1 VAELKMSRKE
11 EMDRGDFASIISA
24 VREFVERE
32 VVPREEEIEATDSM
46 PDFLRDEA
54 AKMGL
59 YGYALPEEYG
69 GLGFDM
75 EEEVRMC
82 FELGRTSPAFRS
94 LFGTNNGIAGQTIA
108 NHGTEEQK
116 RRYLPALASGEAV
129 GCFALTEAEAGSDP
143 SGMRT
148 KARRDGDE
156 YVING
161 VKRFITNAEL
171 STVFVVF
178 ARTDPDAVGTKGIS
192 AFLVDAG
199 TPGLSLGPHDK
210 KMGQQGAWTS
220 EVFLDDVRVPASALI
235 GGEEETGFR
244 AAMKSLAKGRLTI
257 SACCVGMAER
267 IVDEMTL
274 YALENRQGG
283 TPIGEFQ
290 LVQALLADSETEAR
304 AGRALV
310 LETARDYDAGTDT
323 RKGPASAKLFCAQM
337 VNRVADRGVQVLG
350 GMGYMRTVPIERFY
364 RDARLYRIY
373 EGTDEIQKLVIAR
386 QMLAAA
392 RERVVA

>member
-1 VAELKMSRKE
+1 
-11 EMDRGDFASIISA
+11 MDAGDFEAIVSA
-24 VREFVERE
+24 VREFVTRE
-32 VVPREEEIEATDSM
+32 VIPREDEIEETDAV
-46 PDFLRDEA
+46 PDFLREEA

-59 YGYALPEEYG
+59 FGYALPEEYG

-75 EEEVRMC
+75 EEEVRLC
-82 FELGRTSPAFRS
+82 FEVGRTSPAFRS

-108 NHGTEEQK
+108 NYGSEEQK
-116 RRYLPALASGEAV
+116 QRYLPALASGEAV

-143 SGMRT
+143 SGLRT
-148 KARRDGDE
+148 RAKRDGDE
-156 YVING
+156 YLING
-161 VKRFITNAEL
+161 SKRFITNAEL

-178 ARTDPDAVGTKGIS
+178 ARTDPDAVGTQGIS

-220 EVFLDDVRVPASALI
+220 EVFFDDVRVPASALI
-235 GGEEETGFR
+235 GGAEETGFR

-257 SACCVGMAER
+257 AALCVGMAER
-267 IVDEMTL
+267 IVAEATA
-274 YALENRQGG
+274 YALDNRQGG

-290 LVQALLADSETEAR
+290 LVQELLADSETEAR

-310 LETARDYDAGTDT
+310 LETARAYDDGSDT
-323 RKGPASAKLFCAQM
+323 RQGPAVAKLFASRM
-337 VNRVADRGVQVLG
+337 VNQVADRGVQVLG
-350 GMGYMRTVPIERFY
+350 GMGYMRGVPVERFY

-392 RERVVA
+392 KARVAV

>member
-1 VAELKMSRKE
+1 MEAAEF
-11 EMDRGDFASIISA
+11 DAIVTA
-24 VREFVERE
+24 VREFVDRE
-32 VVPREEEIEATDSM
+32 VIPREEEIEETDAV
-46 PDFLRDEA
+46 PEFLREEA

-59 YGYALPEEYG
+59 FGYALPEEYG
-69 GLGFDM
+69 GLGFTM
-75 EEEVRMC
+75 LEEVRLS
-82 FELGRTSPAFRS
+82 FEVGRTSPAFRS

-108 NHGTEEQK
+108 NYGTEEQK
-116 RRYLPALASGEAV
+116 GTYLPALASGEAV

-148 KARRDGDE
+148 RARRQEDGT

-161 VKRFITNAEL
+161 TKRFITNAEL

-199 TPGLSLGPHDK
+199 TPGVTIGPHDK

-220 EVFLDDVRVPASALI
+220 EMFFDDVRVPASALI

-257 SACCVGMAER
+257 SALCVGMAER
-267 IVDEMTL
+267 IVEEATA
-274 YALENRQGG
+274 YAIDNRQGG
-283 TPIGEFQ
+283 TPVGDFQ
-290 LVQALLADSETEAR
+290 LVQALLADSETDAR

-310 LETARDYDAGTDT
+310 LETARAYDAGTDT
-323 RKGPASAKLFCAQM
+323 RQGPATAKLFCAPM

-392 RERVVA
+392 RAKAA

>member
-1 VAELKMSRKE
+1 MEAAEFDSIVA
-11 EMDRGDFASIISA
+11 A
-24 VREFVERE
+24 VREFVDRE
-32 VVPREEEIEATDSM
+32 VIPREEEIEETDSV
-46 PDFLRDEA
+46 PDFLREEA

-59 YGYALPEEYG
+59 FGYALPEAYG
-69 GLGFDM
+69 GLGFTM
-75 EEEVRMC
+75 EEEVRLA
-82 FELGRTSPAFRS
+82 FEVGRTSPAFRS

-108 NHGTEEQK
+108 NYGTEEQK
-116 RRYLPALASGEAV
+116 QRYLPDLASGEAV

-148 KARRDGDE
+148 RAKREEEDGS

-161 VKRFITNAEL
+161 TKRFITNAEL

-178 ARTDPDAVGTKGIS
+178 ARTDPGSTTVGTTKGIS
-192 AFLVDAG
+192 AFLVDSG
-199 TPGLSLGPHDK
+199 TPGITIGPHDK

-220 EVFLDDVRVPASALI
+220 EMFFDDVRVPASSLI

-257 SACCVGMAER
+257 AALCVGMAER
-267 IVDEMTL
+267 IVEEAVA
-274 YALENRQGG
+274 YAIDNRQGG
-283 TPIGEFQ
+283 TPIGDFQ
-290 LVQALLADSETEAR
+290 LVQALLAESETEAR
-304 AGRALV
+304 AGRALA
-310 LETARDYDAGTDT
+310 LETARNYDGGRDM
-323 RKGPASAKLFCAQM
+323 RQGPATAKLFCSQM
-337 VNRVADRGVQVLG
+337 VNKVADRGVQVLG

-386 QMLAAA
+386 QMLSAA
-392 RERVVA
+392 RAKVAA

>member
-1 VAELKMSRKE
+1 L
-11 EMDRGDFASIISA
+11 DPGDFEAIVSA
-24 VREFVERE
+24 VREFVTRE
-32 VVPREEEIEATDSM
+32 AIPREDEIEATDAV
-46 PDFLRDEA
+46 PEFLRSEA

-59 YGYALPEEYG
+59 FGYALPERYG

-75 EEEVRMC
+75 EEEVRLC
-82 FELGRTSPAFRS
+82 FEVGRTSPAFRS

-108 NHGTEEQK
+108 NYGTEEQK
-116 RRYLPALASGEAV
+116 QSYLPALASGEAV

-143 SGMRT
+143 SGLRT
-148 KARRDGDE
+148 RARRDGEE

-161 VKRFITNAEL
+161 SKRFITNAEL
-171 STVFVVF
+171 ATVFVVF
-178 ARTDPDAVGTKGIS
+178 ARTDPDAAGTKGIS

-199 TPGLSLGPHDK
+199 TPGLSLGPHDR

-220 EVFLDDVRVPASALI
+220 EVFFDDVRVPASALI
-235 GGEEETGFR
+235 GGEEETGFK

-257 SACCVGMAER
+257 AALCVGMAER
-267 IVDEMTL
+267 IVEEATA
-274 YALENRQGG
+274 YALDNRQGG

-290 LVQALLADSETEAR
+290 LVQGLLADSETEAR

-310 LETARDYDAGTDT
+310 LEAARAYDAGTDV
-323 RKGPASAKLFCAQM
+323 RQGPAVAKLFASRM
-337 VNRVADRGVQVLG
+337 VNQVADRGVQVLG
-350 GMGYMRTVPIERFY
+350 GMGYMRGVPIERFY

-392 RERVVA
+392 RAKVPA

>member
-1 VAELKMSRKE
+1 LEA
-11 EMDRGDFASIISA
+11 GDFDAIVSA
-24 VREFVERE
+24 VREFVNRE
-32 VVPREEEIEATDSM
+32 VIPREDEIEESDAV
-46 PDFLRDEA
+46 PGFLREEA

-59 YGYALPEEYG
+59 FGYALPEEHG

-75 EEEVRMC
+75 EEEVRLC
-82 FELGRTSPAFRS
+82 FEVGRTSPAFRS

-108 NHGTEEQK
+108 NYGTEEQK
-116 RRYLPALASGEAV
+116 QRYLPALASGEAV

-143 SGMRT
+143 SGLRT
-148 KARRDGDE
+148 RARRDGDE

-161 VKRFITNAEL
+161 SKRFITNAEL

-199 TPGLSLGPHDK
+199 TPGLSLGPHDR

-220 EVFLDDVRVPASALI
+220 EVFFDDVRVPASALI

-257 SACCVGMAER
+257 AGLCVGMAER
-267 IVDEMTL
+267 IVEEATA
-274 YALENRQGG
+274 YALDNRQGG

-290 LVQALLADSETEAR
+290 LVQELLADSETEAR

-310 LETARDYDAGTDT
+310 LETARAYDAGTDV
-323 RKGPASAKLFCAQM
+323 RQGPAVAKLFASRM
-337 VNRVADRGVQVLG
+337 VNQVADRGVQVLG
-350 GMGYMRTVPIERFY
+350 GMGYMRGVPVERFY

-392 RERVVA
+392 KARAAA

>member
-1 VAELKMSRKE
+1 LDA
-11 EMDRGDFASIISA
+11 GDFEAIVSA

-32 VVPREEEIEATDSM
+32 VIPREDEIEETDAV
-46 PDFLRDEA
+46 PQFLREEA

-59 YGYALPEEYG
+59 FGYALPAEYG

-75 EEEVRMC
+75 EEEVRLC
-82 FELGRTSPAFRS
+82 FEVGRTAPAFRS

-108 NHGTEEQK
+108 NYGTEEQK
-116 RRYLPALASGEAV
+116 QRYLPALASGEAV

-143 SGMRT
+143 SGLRT
-148 KARRDGDE
+148 RAKRDGEE

-161 VKRFITNAEL
+161 SKRFITNAEL

-199 TPGLSLGPHDK
+199 TPGLSLGPNDK

-220 EVFLDDVRVPASALI
+220 EIFFDDVRVPASALI
-235 GGEEETGFR
+235 GGAEETGFR

-257 SACCVGMAER
+257 AALCVGMAER
-267 IVDEMTL
+267 IVAEATA
-274 YALENRQGG
+274 YAVDNRQGG
-283 TPIGEFQ
+283 SPIGEFQ
-290 LVQALLADSETEAR
+290 LVQELLADSETEAR

-310 LETARDYDAGTDT
+310 LETARAYDAGTDT
-323 RKGPASAKLFCAQM
+323 RQGPAVAKLFASRM
-337 VNRVADRGVQVLG
+337 VNQVADRGVQVLG
-350 GMGYMRTVPIERFY
+350 GMGYMRGVPVERFY

-392 RERVVA
+392 KARVAV

>member
-1 VAELKMSRKE
+1 L
-11 EMDRGDFASIISA
+11 DPGDFEAIVSA
-24 VREFVERE
+24 VREFVDRE
-32 VVPREEEIEATDSM
+32 AIPREDEIEETDAV
-46 PDFLRDEA
+46 PEFLREEA

-59 YGYALPEEYG
+59 FGYALPEAYG

-75 EEEVRMC
+75 EEEVRLC
-82 FELGRTSPAFRS
+82 FEVGRTSPAFRS

-108 NHGTEEQK
+108 NYGTEEQK
-116 RRYLPALASGEAV
+116 QTYLPALASGEAV

-143 SGMRT
+143 SGLRT
-148 KARRDGDE
+148 RAKRDGEE

-161 VKRFITNAEL
+161 SKRFITNAEL

-178 ARTDPDAVGTKGIS
+178 ARTDPDAEGTKGIS
-192 AFLVDAG
+192 AFLIDAG

-220 EVFLDDVRVPASALI
+220 EVFFDDVRVPASALI
-235 GGEEETGFR
+235 GGEEESGFR

-257 SACCVGMAER
+257 AALCVGMAER
-267 IVDEMTL
+267 IVEEATA

-290 LVQALLADSETEAR
+290 LVQELLADSETEAR

-310 LETARDYDAGTDT
+310 LETARAYDAGTDV
-323 RKGPASAKLFCAQM
+323 RQGPAVAKLFASRM
-337 VNRVADRGVQVLG
+337 VNQVADRGVQVLG
-350 GMGYMRTVPIERFY
+350 GMGYMRGVPIERFY

-392 RERVVA
+392 RAKVPA

>member
-1 VAELKMSRKE
+1 LDA
-11 EMDRGDFASIISA
+11 GDFEAIVSA
-24 VREFVERE
+24 VREFVDRE
-32 VVPREEEIEATDSM
+32 VIPREDEIEETDAV
-46 PDFLRDEA
+46 PDFLREEA

-59 YGYALPEEYG
+59 FGYALPEAYG
-69 GLGFDM
+69 GLGFEM
-75 EEEVRMC
+75 EEEVRLC
-82 FELGRTSPAFRS
+82 FEVGRTSPAFRS

-108 NHGTEEQK
+108 NYGTEEQK
-116 RRYLPALASGEAV
+116 ERYLPALASGEAV

-143 SGMRT
+143 SGLRT
-148 KARRDGDE
+148 RARRDGEDGD

-161 VKRFITNAEL
+161 SKRFITNAEL

-178 ARTDPDAVGTKGIS
+178 ARTDPDAAGTKGIS

-220 EVFLDDVRVPASALI
+220 EVFFDDVRVPASALI

-257 SACCVGMAER
+257 AALCVGMAER
-267 IVDEMTL
+267 IVEEATA

-290 LVQALLADSETEAR
+290 LVQGLLADSETEAR

-310 LETARDYDAGTDT
+310 LETARAYDAGTDV
-323 RKGPASAKLFCAQM
+323 RQGPAVAKLFASRM
-337 VNRVADRGVQVLG
+337 VNQVADRGVQVLG
-350 GMGYMRTVPIERFY
+350 GMGYMRGVAVERFY

-392 RERVVA
+392 RARVTA

>member
-1 VAELKMSRKE
+1 
-11 EMDRGDFASIISA
+11 MDPGDFDAIVSA
-24 VREFVERE
+24 VREFVNRE
-32 VVPREEEIEATDSM
+32 VIPREDEIEETDAV
-46 PDFLRDEA
+46 PELLRSEA

-59 YGYALPEEYG
+59 FGYALPERYG

-75 EEEVRMC
+75 EEEVRLC
-82 FELGRTSPAFRS
+82 FEVGRTSPAFRS

-108 NHGTEEQK
+108 NYGTEEQK
-116 RRYLPALASGEAV
+116 QTYLPALASGEAV

-143 SGMRT
+143 SGLRT
-148 KARRDGDE
+148 RAKRDGDE
-156 YVING
+156 YLING
-161 VKRFITNAEL
+161 SKRFITNAEL
-171 STVFVVF
+171 ATVFVVF
-178 ARTDPDAVGTKGIS
+178 ARTDPDAEGTKGIS
-192 AFLVDAG
+192 AFLLDAG
-199 TPGLSLGPHDK
+199 TPGLSLGPHDR

-220 EVFLDDVRVPASALI
+220 EVFFDDVRVPASALI
-235 GGEEETGFR
+235 GGEEESGFR

-257 SACCVGMAER
+257 AALCVGMAER
-267 IVDEMTL
+267 IVEEATA

-290 LVQALLADSETEAR
+290 LVQELLAESETEAR

-310 LETARDYDAGTDT
+310 LETARAYDAGTDL
-323 RKGPASAKLFCAQM
+323 RQGPAVAKLFASGM
-337 VNRVADRGVQVLG
+337 VNQVADRGVQVLG
-350 GMGYMRTVPIERFY
+350 GMGYMRGVPIERFY

-392 RERVVA
+392 RARVPA

>member
-1 VAELKMSRKE
+1 MDNAE
-11 EMDRGDFASIISA
+11 FAAISEA
-24 VREFVERE
+24 VRAFIDKE
-32 VVPREEEIEATDSM
+32 VIPREEEIEETDSI
-46 PDFLRDEA
+46 PEFLREEA

-59 YGYALPEEYG
+59 FGYALPEEYG
-69 GLGFDM
+69 GLGFTM
-75 EEEVRMC
+75 EEEVLLA

-94 LFGTNNGIAGQTIA
+94 MFGTNNGIAGQTIT
-108 NHGTEEQK
+108 HYGTEEQK
-116 RRYLPALASGEAV
+116 RDYLPALASGEAV

-148 KARRDGDE
+148 RAKRDGDD

-161 VKRFITNAEL
+161 TKRFITNAEL

-178 ARTDPDAVGTKGIS
+178 ARTDPDAQGTKGIS

-199 TPGLSLGPHDK
+199 TPGLTIGPHDK

-220 EVFLDDVRVPASALI
+220 ELFLDDVRVPASALV

-257 SACCVGMAER
+257 GALCVGMAER
-267 IVDEMTL
+267 IVEEMTA
-274 YALENRQGG
+274 YAIDNRQGG
-283 TPIGEFQ
+283 TPIGDYQ
-290 LVQALLADSETEAR
+290 LVQALLAESETEAR
-304 AGRALV
+304 AGRAMA
-310 LETARDYDAGTDT
+310 LEAARAYDAGTDT
-323 RKGPASAKLFCAQM
+323 RQGPACAKLFCSQM
-337 VNRVADRGVQVLG
+337 VNKVADRGVQVLG

-386 QMLAAA
+386 KMLADQRAK
-392 RERVVA
+392 VPV

>member
-1 VAELKMSRKE
+1 LEA
-11 EMDRGDFASIISA
+11 GDFDAIVSA
-24 VREFVERE
+24 VREFVNRE
-32 VVPREEEIEATDSM
+32 VIPREDEIEETDAV
-46 PDFLRDEA
+46 PELLREEA

-59 YGYALPEEYG
+59 FGYALPERYG

-75 EEEVRMC
+75 EEEVRLC
-82 FELGRTSPAFRS
+82 FEVGRTSPAFRS

-108 NHGTEEQK
+108 NYGTEEQK
-116 RRYLPALASGEAV
+116 QRYLPALASGEAV

-143 SGMRT
+143 SGLRT
-148 KARRDGDE
+148 RAKRDGEE

-161 VKRFITNAEL
+161 SKRFITNAEL

-178 ARTDPDAVGTKGIS
+178 ARTDPDAAGTKGIS

-220 EVFLDDVRVPASALI
+220 EVFFDDVRVPAGALI

-244 AAMKSLAKGRLTI
+244 AAMRSLAKGRLTI
-257 SACCVGMAER
+257 AALCVGMAER
-267 IVDEMTL
+267 IVEEATA
-274 YALENRQGG
+274 YALDNRQGG

-290 LVQALLADSETEAR
+290 LVQELLASSETEAR

-310 LETARDYDAGTDT
+310 LETARAYDAGTDT
-323 RKGPASAKLFCAQM
+323 RQGPAVAKLFASRM
-337 VNRVADRGVQVLG
+337 VNTVADRGVQVLG
-350 GMGYMRTVPIERFY
+350 GMGYMRGVPVERFY

-386 QMLAAA
+386 GMLAAA
-392 RERVVA
+392 RARAAA

>member
-1 VAELKMSRKE
+1 
-11 EMDRGDFASIISA
+11 MDAGDFEAIVSA
-24 VREFVERE
+24 VREFVARE
-32 VVPREEEIEATDSM
+32 VIPREDEIEATDAV
-46 PDFLRDEA
+46 PELLREEA

-59 YGYALPEEYG
+59 FGYALPEEYG
-69 GLGFDM
+69 GLGFNM
-75 EEEVRMC
+75 EEEVRLC
-82 FELGRTSPAFRS
+82 FEVGRTAPAFRS

-108 NHGTEEQK
+108 NYGTEEQK
-116 RRYLPALASGEAV
+116 QRYLPALASGEAV

-143 SGMRT
+143 SGLRT
-148 KARRDGDE
+148 RARREGEE

-161 VKRFITNAEL
+161 SKRFITNAEL

-220 EVFLDDVRVPASALI
+220 EVFFDDVRVPASALI
-235 GGEEETGFR
+235 GGAEETGFR

-257 SACCVGMAER
+257 AALCVGMAER
-267 IVDEMTL
+267 GVAEATV
-274 YALENRQGG
+274 YALDNRQGG
-283 TPIGEFQ
+283 TPIGDFQ
-290 LVQALLADSETEAR
+290 LVQALLAESETEAR

-310 LETARDYDAGTDT
+310 LETARAYDDGSDT
-323 RKGPASAKLFCAQM
+323 RQGPAVAKLFASRM
-337 VNRVADRGVQVLG
+337 VNQVADRGVQVLG
-350 GMGYMRTVPIERFY
+350 GMGYMRGVPVERFY

-392 RERVVA
+392 KARVAV

>member
-1 VAELKMSRKE
+1 
-11 EMDRGDFASIISA
+11 MDPGDFEAIVSA

-32 VVPREEEIEATDSM
+32 VIPREDEIEATDAV
-46 PDFLRDEA
+46 PELLHEEA

-59 YGYALPEEYG
+59 FGYAIPTAYG
-69 GLGFDM
+69 GLGFAM
-75 EEEVRMC
+75 EEEVRLC
-82 FELGRTSPAFRS
+82 FEVGRTAPAFRS

-108 NHGTEEQK
+108 NYGTEEQK
-116 RRYLPALASGEAV
+116 QRYLPALASGEAI

-143 SGMRT
+143 SGLRT
-148 KARRDGDE
+148 RAKRDGDE

-161 VKRFITNAEL
+161 SKRFITNAAL
-171 STVFVVF
+171 ATVFVVF
-178 ARTDPDAVGTKGIS
+178 ARTDPDAAGTKGIS

-199 TPGLSLGPHDK
+199 TPGLSLGPHDR

-220 EVFLDDVRVPASALI
+220 EVFFDDVRVAASALI

-257 SACCVGMAER
+257 AALCVGMAER
-267 IVDEMTL
+267 IVAEATA
-274 YALENRQGG
+274 YALEDRQGG

-290 LVQALLADSETEAR
+290 LVQELLAESETEAR

-310 LETARDYDAGTDT
+310 LETARAYDAGTDT
-323 RKGPASAKLFCAQM
+323 RQGPAVAKLFAAQM
-337 VNRVADRGVQVLG
+337 VNQVADRGVQVLG
-350 GMGYMRTVPIERFY
+350 GMGYMRGVPVERFY
-364 RDARLYRIY
+364 RDARLFRIY

-392 RERVVA
+392 KARAAA

>member
-1 VAELKMSRKE
+1 MDNGEFEAIAE
-11 EMDRGDFASIISA
+11 A
-24 VREFVERE
+24 VRDFVNRE
-32 VVPREEEIEATDSM
+32 VIPREEEIEESDSV
-46 PDFLRDEA
+46 PEVLREEA

-59 YGYALPEEYG
+59 FGYALPEEYG
-69 GLGFDM
+69 GLGFTM
-75 EEEVRMC
+75 VEEVRLA
-82 FELGRTSPAFRS
+82 FEVGRTSPAFRS

-108 NHGTEEQK
+108 NYGTEEQK
-116 RRYLPALASGEAV
+116 RHYLPELASGAAI

-148 KARRDGDE
+148 RAKRAGDE

-161 VKRFITNAEL
+161 TKRFITNAEL

-178 ARTDPDAVGTKGIS
+178 ARTDPDAEGTKGIS

-199 TPGLSLGPHDK
+199 TPGLTIGPHDK

-220 EVFLDDVRVPASALI
+220 ELFLDDVRVPASALI

-257 SACCVGMAER
+257 GSLCVGMAER
-267 IVDEMTL
+267 IVEEMTA
-274 YALENRQGG
+274 YAIDNRQGG
-283 TPIGEFQ
+283 VPIGDFQ
-290 LVQALLADSETEAR
+290 LVQALLAESETEAR
-304 AGRALV
+304 AGRAMA
-310 LETARDYDAGTDT
+310 LEAARAYDAGTDM
-323 RKGPASAKLFCAQM
+323 RQGPACTKLFCSQM
-337 VNRVADRGVQVLG
+337 VNKVADRGVQVLG

-386 QMLAAA
+386 QMLAARRA
-392 RERVVA
+392 KVTA

>member
-1 VAELKMSRKE
+1 MDTAEFDSVVAV
-11 EMDRGDFASIISA
+11 
-24 VREFVERE
+24 VREFVDRE
-32 VVPREEEIEATDSM
+32 VIPREDEIEETDAV
-46 PDFLRDEA
+46 PDFLRQEA

-59 YGYALPEEYG
+59 FGYALPEEHG
-69 GLGFDM
+69 GLGFSM
-75 EEEVRMC
+75 EEQVRLA
-82 FELGRTSPAFRS
+82 FELGRCSPAFRS

-108 NHGTEEQK
+108 NYGTDEQK

-148 KARRDGDE
+148 RAKRDGSE

-178 ARTDPDAVGTKGIS
+178 ARTDPDAKGTKGIS

-199 TPGLSLGPHDK
+199 TPGLTIGPHDK

-220 EVFLDDVRVPASALI
+220 EVFFDDLRVPASALI
-235 GGEEETGFR
+235 GGAEETGFR
-244 AAMKSLAKGRLTI
+244 AAMKSLAKGRVTI
-257 SACCVGMAER
+257 AALCVGMAER
-267 IVDEMTL
+267 IVEEMTA

-290 LVQALLADSETEAR
+290 LVQALLAESETETR
-304 AGRALV
+304 AGRAMA
-310 LETARDYDAGTDT
+310 LETGRAYDEGTDT
-323 RKGPASAKLFCAQM
+323 RQGPACAKLYCSEM
-337 VNRVADRGVQVLG
+337 VGRVADRGVQVLG

-373 EGTDEIQKLVIAR
+373 EGTSEIQKLVIAR
-386 QMLAAA
+386 KMLGDQRAKVPA
-392 RERVVA
+392 

>member
-1 VAELKMSRKE
+1 MEAAEFDAIVA
-11 EMDRGDFASIISA
+11 A

-32 VVPREEEIEATDSM
+32 VIPREEEIEETDAV
-46 PDFLRDEA
+46 PGFLREEA

-59 YGYALPEEYG
+59 FGYALPEEYG
-69 GLGFDM
+69 GLGFTM
-75 EEEVRMC
+75 VEEVRLA
-82 FELGRTSPAFRS
+82 FEVGRTSPAFRS

-108 NHGTEEQK
+108 NYGTEEQK
-116 RRYLPALASGEAV
+116 QKYLPALASGEAV

-148 KARRDGDE
+148 RAVRQEGEDGDS

-161 VKRFITNAEL
+161 TKRFITNAEL

-192 AFLVDAG
+192 AFLVDSG
-199 TPGLSLGPHDK
+199 TPGVTIGPHDK

-220 EVFLDDVRVPASALI
+220 EMFFDDVRVPASALI

-257 SACCVGMAER
+257 AALCVGMAER
-267 IVDEMTL
+267 IVEEATA
-274 YALENRQGG
+274 YAIETRQGG
-283 TPIGEFQ
+283 TPIGDFQ
-290 LVQALLADSETEAR
+290 LVQGLLAESETEAR

-310 LETARDYDAGTDT
+310 LETARNYDAGTDM
-323 RKGPASAKLFCAQM
+323 RQGPATAKLFCSQM
-337 VNRVADRGVQVLG
+337 VNKVADRGVQVLG

-392 RERVVA
+392 RAKAAV

>member
-1 VAELKMSRKE
+1 
-11 EMDRGDFASIISA
+11 MDPGDFEAIVSA

-32 VVPREEEIEATDSM
+32 VIPREDEIEESDAV
-46 PDFLRDEA
+46 PEILREEA

-59 YGYALPEEYG
+59 FGYALPERYG

-75 EEEVRMC
+75 EEEVRLC
-82 FELGRTSPAFRS
+82 FEVGRTSPAFRS

-108 NHGTEEQK
+108 NYGTEEQK
-116 RRYLPALASGEAV
+116 ERYLPALASGEAV

-143 SGMRT
+143 SGLRT
-148 KARRDGDE
+148 RARRDGDF

-161 VKRFITNAEL
+161 SKRFITNAEL

-178 ARTDPDAVGTKGIS
+178 ARTDPDAAGAKGIS

-199 TPGLSLGPHDK
+199 TPGLTLGPHDR

-220 EVFLDDVRVPASALI
+220 EIFFDDVRVPASALI

-257 SACCVGMAER
+257 AGLCVGMAER
-267 IVDEMTL
+267 IVAEATAHAID
-274 YALENRQGG
+274 NRQGG

-290 LVQALLADSETEAR
+290 LVQELLADSETEAR

-310 LETARDYDAGTDT
+310 LETARAYDAGSDV
-323 RKGPASAKLFCAQM
+323 RQGPAVAKLFASRM

-350 GMGYMRTVPIERFY
+350 GMGYMRGVPIERFY

-373 EGTDEIQKLVIAR
+373 EGTDEIQKVVIAR

-392 RERVVA
+392 RARVAA